1 MKKTV
6 DKRTRKRK
14 LIRNLVLIVLL
25 PALLWF
31 LMGMC
36 PLSAKGA
43 FRRAMREN
51 FVTGV
56 EPQVVIDTSDP
67 YFNGREYIVLGE
79 KDNVVYQ
86 AAVRRNYGPFWMY
99 SDIIAET
106 LDVREYCIVPLLFGL
121 RTQGTGAAV
130 SFAVRAEGADSPTGY
145 ATLRV
150 EVKGVSREVE
160 SFRKQDGWFL
170 FAFPTSEVMETSGT
184 AFNDFMLLYGYYLD
198 TADRNRYTQ
207 YDGTI
212 SFRSFDQD
220 PDGGPVRLVQQG
232 FREL

>member
-67 YFNGREYIVLGE
+67 YFNRREYIVLGE

-86 AAVRRNYGPFWMY
+86 AAVRPQSLLKFKSVLQVGDTVQP
-99 SDIIAET
+99 SH
-106 LDVREYCIVPLLFGL
+106 PL
-121 RTQGTGAAV
+121 
-130 SFAVRAEGADSPTGY
+130 SSP
-145 ATLRV
+145 
-150 EVKGVSREVE
+150 S
-160 SFRKQDGWFL
+160 
-170 FAFPTSEVMETSGT
+170 PP
-184 AFNDFMLLYGYYLD
+184 AFNLSQHQGLY
-198 TADRNRYTQ
+198 Q
-207 YDGTI
+207 
-212 SFRSFDQD
+212 
-220 PDGGPVRLVQQG
+220 
-232 FREL
+232 